1 MDGWISSS
9 HQLFGDTAINFNDA
23 LLSKVVA
30 VKKGLQAVEVG
41 GVNDVV
47 GGLGGG
53 GGGIDTISG
62 IASVSGLTAPS
73 IVGTIQGLSDT
84 DMKSAV
90 QLFMSCCDGDS
101 VTFESLVRSF
111 PQLVNQVYPE
121 QSGITMLIFA
131 ICFGHFAIVE
141 SLLQNHAADP
151 DLNDTVVH
159 YTPLMWAVHLNQLDM
174 IELLFNYQADPYLA
188 PKEKNAVDLVT
199 PEQGAI
205 YEYFKSHNLV
215 KAAVGDQEDYFKM
228 DNFGE
233 DPLDDLSAKIK
244 LQTITDDLYN
254 VDTAQEEGQVYEED
268 DENYLVNDY
277 DLVHLGEFDYEKL
290 LHEQYIKFT
299 DSDIPSIL
307 DYVFSIRTRQ
317 IQYQHTARV
326 PSAIIFQLIRYG
338 HLKVDSKE
346 LTEFLFDSFVARLRS
361 VTNTKSGVLNMAT
374 VETSGDI
381 VLLSYW
387 LSALQFLHFYFIKN
401 NIYNAFPRFLQE
413 LISLFQSLIVSLS
426 FSINTRLDDLVDDCI
441 LNFTNLVDVSNTLYA
456 KDWNFFKNSKSH
468 PSTFEDV
475 QKMLYPPKEN
485 ELMKPS
491 PIRYI
496 QVLGALDY
504 VLRIHNV
511 DNLTRMQTFSQVFY
525 YNNSIIFNRII
536 SQSRYCSRSKAI
548 QIRLNIST
556 IEDWLRSHD
565 FKVSKV
571 GRIGGLNRLLGDEE
585 IKLHNLLLEE
595 WDDGDSAVCKDPH
608 YLQFYYNS
616 LYFVG
621 KTQFQPTIEIL
632 QWLQCATL
640 LADEESLI
648 NTINQFDTL
657 NYYQIYKVIHKLYRY
672 EVNEVKISKKL
683 ANLVKS
689 LMNQEGENQI
699 ARFPLHYMTQ
709 STFLNK
715 EIYIYL
721 NPNHIFDIA
730 LPNKSE
736 CISNYGA
743 GLGGVRVLRAKKY
756 QPSLPVPIQDDV
768 DEILQQNREHN
779 NHDSFEYEE
788 NNKSEDDENDDPPQ
802 DTDYQHKQ
810 DFKGD
815 EIFKEVQLPS
825 SLAHRNWGESTSEF
839 ESNPW

>member
-1 MDGWISSS
+1 MDGWTSAS
-9 HQLFGDTAINFNDA
+9 HQLFGDTGINFNDA

-41 GVNDVV
+41 GMDDVV
-47 GGLGGG
+47 GGLAGS
-53 GGGIDTISG
+53 GIGT
-62 IASVSGLTAPS
+62 IASVSGLGVPGVS
-73 IVGTIQGLSDT
+73 GTIQGLSET

-121 QSGITMLIFA
+121 QSGISMLVFA
-131 ICFGHFAIVE
+131 ICFGQYAIAE

-151 DLNDTVVH
+151 DLNDTVVY

-174 IELLFNYQADPYLA
+174 VELLFNYQADPYLA

-199 PEQGAI
+199 PEQSAI
-205 YEYFKSHNLV
+205 YEYFKSHNLLKV
-215 KAAVGDQEDYFKM
+215 AVGDQDDYFKI

-244 LQTITDDLYN
+244 LQTITDELYHA
-254 VDTAQEEGQVYEED
+254 DTAQEESQVYEED

-277 DLVHLGEFDYEKL
+277 DLVHLAEFDYEKL

-317 IQYQHTARV
+317 ILFQHTTKIPA
-326 PSAIIFQLIRYG
+326 AIIFQLIRYA

-387 LSALQFLHFYFIKN
+387 LSALQFLHFYLIKN
-401 NIYNAFPRFLQE
+401 NIYNIFPRFLQE

-426 FSINTRLDDLVDDCI
+426 FSINTRLDDLMDDCI

-536 SQSRYCSRSKAI
+536 SQSKYCSRSKAI

-565 FKVSKV
+565 FKVSKAT
-571 GRIGGLNRLLGDEE
+571 RIGGLNRLLGDEE
-585 IKLHNLLLEE
+585 VKLHNLLLED
-595 WDDGDSAVCKDPH
+595 WDDAETTVCRDPH

-632 QWLQCATL
+632 QWLQCVTL
-640 LADEESLI
+640 LTDEESLI

-672 EVNEVKISKKL
+672 EVNEAKISKKL

-699 ARFPLHYMTQ
+699 ARLPLHYMTQ

-743 GLGGVRVLRAKKY
+743 GLGGVRILRAKKY

-768 DEILQQNREHN
+768 DEILQQNREN
-779 NHDSFEYEE
+779 NSHDTYEYEGD
-788 NNKSEDDENDDPPQ
+788 NKSEDDDENDESAQ
-802 DTDYQHKQ
+802 ETDYKPKE

-839 ESNPW
+839 EANPW